1 MFETR
6 AVGSC
11 PLRPTTLIS
20 APYQGRGAWDARV
33 NQRRENQHMNI
44 GVSGAS
50 GHLGSATVR
59 ELKAP
64 LGTKANIVA
73 ISRTPDKIA
82 TPGVET
88 RAGDF
93 DKPETLLEAFRGLEK
108 LVIIPPSDMKSA
120 SRSRQASTAI
130 DSAVAAGVR
139 HITYLSA
146 AGTRF
151 ATVPHL
157 WESFFV
163 PEQALMR
170 SAAKEWSILRM
181 AFYAESFLDRA
192 KMSLAQG
199 VFASSSSA
207 QVNFVARQ
215 DVAAAAAGLIA
226 TEGHHGAIYNATGP
240 ETLDG
245 PARAAVVAKATGKPF
260 AFVHVPLE
268 QLLATLKTAGLPPL
282 VVDAFASIEDMW
294 AKGAFDITT
303 GDVARLAERAPRPL
317 IDVAKEYLA

>member
-1 MFETR
+1 
-6 AVGSC
+6 
-11 PLRPTTLIS
+11 
-20 APYQGRGAWDARV
+20 
-33 NQRRENQHMNI
+33 MNI

-59 ELKAP
+59 ELKAR
-64 LGTKANIVA
+64 LGTKANIVG

-82 TPGVET
+82 GLGVET

-93 DKPETLLEAFRGLEK
+93 DKPETLKEAFRGLDK
-108 LVIIPPSDMKSA
+108 LVVIPPSDVKSA
-120 SRSRQASTAI
+120 AGSKQACAAI
-130 DSAVAAGVR
+130 EKAVAADVR

-151 ATVPHL
+151 AEVPHL

-170 SAAKEWSILRM
+170 SAKEWSILRM
-181 AFYAESFLDRA
+181 AFYAESLLDRA

-207 QVNFVARQ
+207 PVNIVARG
-215 DVAAAAAGLIA
+215 DVAAAAAGLVA

-245 PARAAVVAKATGKPF
+245 PGRAAVVAQVTGKPF
-260 AFVHVPLE
+260 AFVQVPLE
-268 QLLATLKTAGLPPL
+268 QLLGGLKAAGLPPAAI
-282 VVDAFASIEDMW
+282 DAFASIEDMW

-303 GDVARLAERAPRPL
+303 GDVARLAGRAPRRL

>member
-1 MFETR
+1 
-6 AVGSC
+6 
-11 PLRPTTLIS
+11 
-20 APYQGRGAWDARV
+20 
-33 NQRRENQHMNI
+33 MNI

-59 ELKAP
+59 ELKAR
-64 LGTKANIVA
+64 LGAKANIVG

-82 TPGVET
+82 ALGVET

-93 DKPETLLEAFRGLEK
+93 DKPETLAEAFRGLDK
-108 LVIIPPSDMKSA
+108 LVVIPTMGPAA
-120 SRSRQASTAI
+120 SKQACTAI
-130 DSAVAAGVR
+130 DKAVGAGVR
-139 HITYLSA
+139 HITYVSA
-146 AGTRF
+146 VGTRF
-151 ATVPHL
+151 AELPHL
-157 WESFFV
+157 WESYFV

-170 SAAKEWSILRM
+170 SAKQWSILRM

-199 VFASSSSA
+199 VYASSSSA
-207 QVNFVARQ
+207 PVNFVSRA

-245 PARAAVVAKATGKPF
+245 EARTAVVAKVTGKPF
-260 AFVHVPLE
+260 AFVQVLLD
-268 QLLATLKTAGLPPL
+268 QLLAGLKAAGLPPAAI
-282 VVDAFASIEDMW
+282 DAVASIEDMW

-303 GDVARLAERAPRPL
+303 GDVARLAGRPPRRL

>member
-1 MFETR
+1 
-6 AVGSC
+6 
-11 PLRPTTLIS
+11 
-20 APYQGRGAWDARV
+20 
-33 NQRRENQHMNI
+33 MNI

-59 ELKAP
+59 ELKAR
-64 LGTKANIVA
+64 LGAKASIVA
-73 ISRTPDKIA
+73 ISRSPDKIA
-82 TPGVET
+82 ALGVET

-93 DKPETLLEAFRGLEK
+93 DKPETLTEAFRGLDK
-108 LVIIPPSDMKSA
+108 LVVIPPSDMKSA
-120 SRSRQASTAI
+120 PQSKRACTAI
-130 DSAVAAGVR
+130 EKAVAAGVR

-151 ATVPHL
+151 AEPPHL

-170 SAAKEWSILRM
+170 SARQWSILRM
-181 AFYAESFLDRA
+181 ASYAESFLDRA
-192 KMSLAQG
+192 RMSLAQG

-207 QVNFVARQ
+207 PVNFVARG

-226 TEGHHGAIYNATGP
+226 TEGHHGALYNATGP

-245 PARAAVVAKATGKPF
+245 PARAAVVAEVSGMPF
-260 AFVHVPLE
+260 AFVQVPLE
-268 QLLATLKTAGLPPL
+268 QLLGRLKAAGLPAIVL
-282 VVDAFASIEDMW
+282 DAFASVEDMW

-303 GDVARLAERAPRPL
+303 GDVARLAGRAPRRL
-317 IDVAKEYLA
+317 IDVAKEYLASTP

>member
-1 MFETR
+1 
-6 AVGSC
+6 
-11 PLRPTTLIS
+11 
-20 APYQGRGAWDARV
+20 
-33 NQRRENQHMNI
+33 MNI

-59 ELKAP
+59 ELKAR
-64 LGTKANIVA
+64 LGAKANIVA

-82 TPGVET
+82 ALGVET

-93 DKPETLLEAFRGLEK
+93 DKPETLTGAFRGLDK
-108 LVIIPPSDMKSA
+108 LVVIPTSDMVPA
-120 SRSRQASTAI
+120 ARSKQACAAI
-130 DSAVAAGVR
+130 DKAVAAGVR
-139 HITYLSA
+139 HITYVSA
-146 AGTRF
+146 VGTRF
-151 ATVPHL
+151 AELPHL
-157 WESFFV
+157 WESYFV

-170 SAAKEWSILRM
+170 SAKQWSILRM

-199 VFASSSSA
+199 VYASSSSA
-207 QVNFVARQ
+207 PVNFVSRD
-215 DVAAAAAGLIA
+215 DVAAAAGLIA

-245 PARAAVVAKATGKPF
+245 AARAAVVAEVTGKPLAF
-260 AFVHVPLE
+260 ARLPLE
-268 QLLATLKTAGLPPL
+268 QLLAGFRAAGLPP
-282 VVDAFASIEDMW
+282 VVIDAIASIEDMW

-303 GDVARLAERAPRPL
+303 GDVARLAGRTPRRL

>member
-1 MFETR
+1 
-6 AVGSC
+6 
-11 PLRPTTLIS
+11 
-20 APYQGRGAWDARV
+20 
-33 NQRRENQHMNI
+33 MNI

-59 ELKAP
+59 ELKARQ
-64 LGTKANIVA
+64 GTKANIVA

-82 TPGVET
+82 ALGVET
-88 RAGDF
+88 RGGDF
-93 DKPETLLEAFRGLEK
+93 DEPETLTEAFRGLDK
-108 LVIIPPSDMKSA
+108 LVVIPPSDMKSA
-120 SRSRQASTAI
+120 ARSKQTCTAI
-130 DSAVAAGVR
+130 DKAVAAGVR

-146 AGTRF
+146 TGTRF
-151 ATVPHL
+151 AELPHL

-170 SAAKEWSILRM
+170 SGKQWSILRM

-192 KMSLAQG
+192 KLSLAQG

-207 QVNFVARQ
+207 PVNFISRQ

-245 PARAAVVAKATGKPF
+245 AERAAVVAKVTGKPF
-260 AFVHVPLE
+260 AFVQVPLE
-268 QLLATLKTAGLPPL
+268 QLLAELKVRGLPPIVL
-282 VVDAFASIEDMW
+282 DAFASIEDMW

-303 GDVARLAERAPRPL
+303 GDVARLAGRAPRRL

>member
-1 MFETR
+1 
-6 AVGSC
+6 
-11 PLRPTTLIS
+11 
-20 APYQGRGAWDARV
+20 
-33 NQRRENQHMNI
+33 MNI

-59 ELKAP
+59 ELKAR
-64 LGTKANIVA
+64 LGAKANIVA

-82 TPGVET
+82 ALGVET

-93 DKPETLLEAFRGLEK
+93 HKPETLTEAFRGLDK
-108 LVIIPPSDMKSA
+108 LMVIPPSDVKSA
-120 SRSRQASTAI
+120 AGSKQACAAI
-130 DSAVAAGVR
+130 DKAVAAGVR

-151 ATVPHL
+151 AEVPHL

-170 SAAKEWSILRM
+170 SAKEWSILRM

-192 KMSLAQG
+192 KMSLVQG

-207 QVNFVARQ
+207 LVNFVARG
-215 DVAAAAAGLIA
+215 DVAAAAAGLAA

-245 PARAAVVAKATGKPF
+245 PARAAVVAQVTGKPF
-260 AFVHVPLE
+260 AFVQLPLE
-268 QLLATLKTAGLPPL
+268 QLLGGLRAAGLPPA
-282 VVDAFASIEDMW
+282 VIDAFASIEDMW

-303 GDVARLAERAPRPL
+303 GDVARLAGRAPRPL
-317 IDVAKEYLA
+317 IDVAKEYLK

>member
-1 MFETR
+1 
-6 AVGSC
+6 
-11 PLRPTTLIS
+11 
-20 APYQGRGAWDARV
+20 
-33 NQRRENQHMNI
+33 MNI

-50 GHLGSATVR
+50 GHLGSATVH
-59 ELKAP
+59 ELKAR

-82 TPGVET
+82 TLGVET

-93 DKPETLLEAFRGLEK
+93 DRPETLAEAFRGLDK
-108 LVIIPPSDMKSA
+108 LVVIPPSEMKPA
-120 SRSRQASTAI
+120 SRSKQACTAI
-130 DSAVAAGVR
+130 DNAVAAGVR

-151 ATVPHL
+151 AEPPHL

-170 SAAKEWSILRM
+170 SAKQWSILRM

-192 KMSLAQG
+192 KMSLPRG
-199 VFASSSSA
+199 VFASSSSTP
-207 QVNFVARQ
+207 VNFVARG

-245 PARAAVVAKATGKPF
+245 PARAAVVANVTGKPF
-260 AFVHVPLE
+260 AFAQVPLG
-268 QLLATLKTAGLPPL
+268 QLLDGLKAVGLPPIVL
-282 VVDAFASIEDMW
+282 DAFASIEDMW
-294 AKGAFDITT
+294 AKGGFDITT
-303 GDVARLAERAPRPL
+303 GDVARLAGRAPRRL

>member
-1 MFETR
+1 
-6 AVGSC
+6 
-11 PLRPTTLIS
+11 
-20 APYQGRGAWDARV
+20 
-33 NQRRENQHMNI
+33 MNI

-59 ELKAP
+59 ELEARVSA
-64 LGTKANIVA
+64 KANIVA
-73 ISRTPDKIA
+73 ISRTPEKLA
-82 TPGVET
+82 GLGVET

-93 DKPETLLEAFRGLEK
+93 DKPETLREAFRGLDK
-108 LVIIPPSDMKSA
+108 LVIIPPSDMKSGA
-120 SRSRQASTAI
+120 RSKQACAAI
-130 DSAVAAGVR
+130 DEAVAADVR

-146 AGTRF
+146 AGARF
-151 ATVPHL
+151 AERPHL

-170 SAAKEWSILRM
+170 SAKQWSILRM

-199 VFASSSSA
+199 MFASSSSTP
-207 QVNFVARQ
+207 VNFVARG

-245 PARAAVVAKATGKPF
+245 PARAAVVAKVTGKPF
-260 AFVHVPLE
+260 PFVQVPLE
-268 QLLATLKTAGLPPL
+268 QLLAGVKAAGLPS
-282 VVDAFASIEDMW
+282 VVLDAFASVEDMW

-303 GDVARLAERAPRPL
+303 GDVARLAGRAPRPL
-317 IDVAKEYLA
+317 IDVAKEYLT

>member
-1 MFETR
+1 
-6 AVGSC
+6 
-11 PLRPTTLIS
+11 
-20 APYQGRGAWDARV
+20 
-33 NQRRENQHMNI
+33 MNI
-44 GVSGAS
+44 GISGAS

-59 ELKAP
+59 ELKAR
-64 LGTKANIVA
+64 LGAKANIVA

-82 TPGVET
+82 ALGVET

-93 DKPETLLEAFRGLEK
+93 NKPETLTEAFRGLDK
-108 LVIIPPSDMKSA
+108 LVVIPPSDVKSA
-120 SRSRQASTAI
+120 AGSKQTCAAI
-130 DSAVAAGVR
+130 DKAVAAGVR
-139 HITYLSA
+139 HIAYLSA

-151 ATVPHL
+151 VEVPHL

-170 SAAKEWSILRM
+170 SAKEWSILRM

-207 QVNFVARQ
+207 PVNFVARG
-215 DVAAAAAGLIA
+215 DVAAAAAGVVE

-245 PARAAVVAKATGKPF
+245 PARAAVVAQVTGKPF
-260 AFVHVPLE
+260 AFVQVPLE
-268 QLLATLKTAGLPPL
+268 QLLGGLKAAGLPPA
-282 VVDAFASIEDMW
+282 VIDAFTSIEDMW

-303 GDVARLAERAPRPL
+303 GDVARLAGRAPRRL

>member
-1 MFETR
+1 
-6 AVGSC
+6 
-11 PLRPTTLIS
+11 
-20 APYQGRGAWDARV
+20 
-33 NQRRENQHMNI
+33 MNI

-59 ELKAP
+59 ELKAR
-64 LGTKANIVA
+64 LGAKSNIVA
-73 ISRTPDKIA
+73 ISRTPEKIA
-82 TPGVET
+82 ALGVET

-93 DKPETLLEAFRGLEK
+93 DKPETLTEAFRGLDK
-108 LVIIPPSDMKSA
+108 LVVIPPSDMRPTV
-120 SRSRQASTAI
+120 RSKQSEQSCAAI
-130 DSAVAAGVR
+130 DKAVAAGVR

-151 ATVPHL
+151 AEPPHL

-163 PEQALMR
+163 SEQALMR
-170 SAAKEWSILRM
+170 SAKQWSILRM

-207 QVNFVARQ
+207 PVNFVARG

-240 ETLDG
+240 EALDG
-245 PARAAVVAKATGKPF
+245 PARAAVVAKVTGKPF
-260 AFVHVPLE
+260 AFVQVPLE
-268 QLLATLKTAGLPPL
+268 QLLDGLKAAGLPPIVL
-282 VVDAFASIEDMW
+282 DAFASIEDMW

-303 GDVARLAERAPRPL
+303 GDVARLAGRAPRRL

>member
-1 MFETR
+1 
-6 AVGSC
+6 
-11 PLRPTTLIS
+11 
-20 APYQGRGAWDARV
+20 
-33 NQRRENQHMNI
+33 MNI

-59 ELKAP
+59 ELKAR
-64 LGTKANIVA
+64 LGAKANIVG

-82 TPGVET
+82 ALGVEA

-93 DKPETLLEAFRGLEK
+93 NEPETLTEAFRGLDK
-108 LVIIPPSDMKSA
+108 LVVIPPSDMKSA
-120 SRSRQASTAI
+120 VRSAQTCAAI
-130 DSAVAAGVR
+130 DKAVAAGVR

-151 ATVPHL
+151 AEPPHL

-170 SAAKEWSILRM
+170 SAKQWSILRM

-207 QVNFVARQ
+207 PVNFVARG
-215 DVAAAAAGLIA
+215 DVAAAAGGLIA

-245 PARAAVVAKATGKPF
+245 PSRAAVVAEVTGKPF
-260 AFVHVPLE
+260 AFVQVPIE
-268 QLLATLKTAGLPPL
+268 KLLAGLEAAGLPPI
-282 VVDAFASIEDMW
+282 VRDAFASIEDMW

-303 GDVARLAERAPRPL
+303 GDVARLAGRAPRRL
-317 IDVAKEYLA
+317 IDVAKEYFA

>member
-1 MFETR
+1 
-6 AVGSC
+6 
-11 PLRPTTLIS
+11 
-20 APYQGRGAWDARV
+20 
-33 NQRRENQHMNI
+33 MNI

-50 GHLGSATVR
+50 GHLGSATVH
-59 ELKAP
+59 ELKAR

-82 TPGVET
+82 TLGVET

-93 DKPETLLEAFRGLEK
+93 DMPETLAEAFRGLDK
-108 LVIIPPSDMKSA
+108 LVVIPPSDMKPG
-120 SRSRQASTAI
+120 SRSKQACTAI
-130 DSAVAAGVR
+130 DKAVAAGVR

-146 AGTRF
+146 AGARF
-151 ATVPHL
+151 AELPHL
-157 WESFFV
+157 WESYFV

-170 SAAKEWSILRM
+170 SAKEWSILRM

-192 KMSLAQG
+192 KLSLAQG
-199 VFASSSSA
+199 VFASSSSVP
-207 QVNFVARQ
+207 VNFIARN

-245 PARAAVVAKATGKPF
+245 AGRAAVVAQVTGKPF
-260 AFVHVPLE
+260 AFVQVPLE
-268 QLLATLKTAGLPPL
+268 QILATLKARNLPPAVL
-282 VVDAFASIEDMW
+282 DAVASVEDMW

-303 GDVARLAERAPRPL
+303 GDVARLAGRRPRRL
-317 IDVAKEYLA
+317 IDVAKEYLATEVAS

>member
-1 MFETR
+1 
-6 AVGSC
+6 
-11 PLRPTTLIS
+11 
-20 APYQGRGAWDARV
+20 
-33 NQRRENQHMNI
+33 MNI

-59 ELKAP
+59 ELKAR
-64 LGTKANIVA
+64 LGGKVNIVA

-82 TPGVET
+82 ALGVET

-93 DKPETLLEAFRGLEK
+93 DEPETLTEAFRGLEK
-108 LVIIPPSDMKSA
+108 LVVIPPSDMKSDA
-120 SRSRQASTAI
+120 RSKQACTAI
-130 DSAVAAGVR
+130 DKAVAAGVR
-139 HITYLSA
+139 HITYLSG

-151 ATVPHL
+151 AERPHL

-170 SAAKEWSILRM
+170 SAREWSILRM

-199 VFASSSSA
+199 VFASSSSTP
-207 QVNFVARQ
+207 VNFVARG

-226 TEGHHGAIYNATGP
+226 TEGHRGAIYNATGP

-245 PARAAVVAKATGKPF
+245 AARAAVVAQVTGKPF
-260 AFVHVPLE
+260 AFVQVPLE
-268 QLLATLKTAGLPPL
+268 QLLAGVKAAGLPPIVL
-282 VVDAFASIEDMW
+282 DAFASIEDMW

-303 GDVARLAERAPRPL
+303 GDVARLAGRAPRRL